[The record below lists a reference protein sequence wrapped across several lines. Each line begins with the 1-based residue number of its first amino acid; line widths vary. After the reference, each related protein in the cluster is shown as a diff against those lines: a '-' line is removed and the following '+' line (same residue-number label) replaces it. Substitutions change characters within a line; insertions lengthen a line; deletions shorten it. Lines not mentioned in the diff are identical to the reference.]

1 MSDDNKEQP
10 KVTAGLDLG
19 DKYSY
24 LCLLDTRSGEVLEE
38 GRLRTTPEAL
48 GQRFEGLKPMR
59 VAIEVGTHSPWV
71 SRLLEE
77 RGHEVLVANARKLR
91 LIHQNKHKTDRMD
104 AQNLARLARVDLKL
118 LAPLK
123 HRGGHTQAHLA
134 LLRSREALVEART
147 QLVNHVRGSVKAFG
161 ARLPKCSTHTFH
173 NKAAPEIP
181 EELGEVLR
189 PVLEM
194 ISSLTERIK
203 AYERK
208 LEALAEERYPE
219 TKLLRQVRG
228 VGPLTALAFVLTFE
242 DPKRFRKSRAVG
254 AYLGL
259 APAKQQSGERDPQQR
274 ISKEGD
280 QMLRR
285 LLVGSAHYILG
296 PFGEDSDLRRHG
308 EKIAQR
314 GGKSAKKRAVVA
326 VARKLSVLLHHLWI
340 SGEAYEPLYNARH
353 PEEGGQVA

>member
-1 MSDDNKEQP
+1 MSNDNKEQP
-10 KVTAGLDLG
+10 KMTAGLDLG

-24 LCLLDTRSGEVLEE
+24 LCLLDTASGEVVEE
-38 GRLRTTPEAL
+38 GRLRTTAEAL
-48 GQRFEGLKPMR
+48 GQRFEGCQPMR
-59 VAIEVGTHSPWV
+59 IAIEVGTHSPWV

-91 LIHQNKHKTDRMD
+91 LIHQNKHKTDNID
-104 AQNLARLARVDLKL
+104 AENLARLARVDPKL

-123 HRGGHTQAHLA
+123 HREKHTQAHLA

-147 QLVNHVRGSVKAFG
+147 RLVNHVRGSVKAFG
-161 ARLPKCSTHTFH
+161 ARLPKCSTHSFH
-173 NKAAPEIP
+173 KKAAPQIP
-181 EELGEVLR
+181 EELEEVLR
-189 PVLEM
+189 PVLET
-194 ISSLTERIK
+194 IALLSERIK
-203 AYERK
+203 DYERK
-208 LEALAEERYPE
+208 LEALAEEHYPE

-228 VGPLTALAFVLTFE
+228 VGPLTALAFVLTLE
-242 DPKRFRKSRAVG
+242 DPKRFEKSRAVG

-259 APAKQQSGERDPQQR
+259 APAKNQSGERDPQQR

-280 QMLRR
+280 EMLRR

-314 GGKSAKKRAVVA
+314 GAKSAKKRAVVA

-340 SGEAYEPLYNARH
+340 SGEAQR
-353 PEEGGQVA
+353 

>member
-1 MSDDNKEQP
+1 
-10 KVTAGLDLG
+10 VI
-19 DKYSY
+19 
-24 LCLLDTRSGEVLEE
+24 EE

-48 GQRFEGLKPMR
+48 GQRFEGCEPMR
-59 VAIEVGTHSPWV
+59 IAIEVGTHSPWV

-77 RGHEVLVANARKLR
+77 RGHQVLVANARKVR
-91 LIHQNKHKTDRMD
+91 LIHQNKHKTDKID
-104 AQNLARLARVDLKL
+104 AENLARLARVDPKL

-123 HRGGHTQAHLA
+123 HREENTQAHFLA
-134 LLRSREALVEART
+134 LLRSREALVQART
-147 QLVNHVRGSVKAFG
+147 QLVNHVRGSVKAFSG
-161 ARLPKCSTHTFH
+161 ARLPKCSTPTFH
-173 NKAAPEIP
+173 KKAAPQIP
-181 EELGEVLR
+181 QELEEVLR
-189 PVLEM
+189 PVLET
-194 ISSLTERIK
+194 IASLTEQIK
-203 AYERK
+203 EYERK
-208 LEALAEERYPE
+208 LEALAEEHYPQ

-228 VGPLTALAFVLTFE
+228 VGPLTALTFVLTLE
-242 DPKRFRKSRAVG
+242 DPKRFQKSRAVG

-259 APAKQQSGERDPQQR
+259 APAKKQSGERDLQQR

-280 QMLRR
+280 EMLRR

-353 PEEGGQVA
+353 PEEGGQEVA